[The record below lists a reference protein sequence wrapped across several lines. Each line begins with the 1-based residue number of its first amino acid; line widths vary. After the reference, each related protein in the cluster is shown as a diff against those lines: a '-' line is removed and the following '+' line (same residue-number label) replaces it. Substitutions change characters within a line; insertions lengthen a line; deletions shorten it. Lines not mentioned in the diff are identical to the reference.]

1 MLGTYV
7 LSSGYYDA
15 YYKKAQS
22 VRRLLTQDF
31 EKIFATYDLVIT
43 PTAPSVAFE
52 FDEKTDDPLA
62 MYLSDIASIP
72 VNLAGLPG
80 ISIPCGFGNKNM
92 PVGLQILGKPLADA
106 KVLRAACAFEKA
118 TDFHHPT
125 SAVLSGISV

>member
-15 YYKKAQS
+15 YYKKAQQ
-22 VRRLLTQDF
+22 VRRLLKEDF
-31 EKIFATYDLVIT
+31 DKIFANYDLVLS

-52 FDEKTDDPLA
+52 FGEKTDDPVA

-80 ISIPCGFGNKNM
+80 ISVPCGFGAKDL
-92 PVGLQILGKPLADA
+92 PVGLQIVGNTLSDA
-106 KVLRAACAFEKA
+106 MVLKAACAFEKS
-118 TDFHHPT
+118 TEFHKST
-125 SAVLSGISV
+125 SPVLSGLPA